1 MKRIALEETD
11 FFRALGESRLAR
23 VRSRLQLRPFGPGEY
38 FYFESQPAEYL
49 WVVCAGEVRT
59 FKTSSG
65 GRVMTI
71 ERLRPGDLFGMATI
85 VDKSKYSESAQG
97 VVSGEAWRAHRRLLS
112 TLVREE
118 PELGHEL
125 LTIVAMRLQ
134 AAHDRL
140 CSFAHESVP
149 ARLARAVLEEADSDR
164 VEMTRRALAES
175 VGTTVETTIRV
186 LRSFEREGW
195 IEGGVGWVRILD
207 HRALQG
213 VARGEL
219 TRS

>member
-1 MKRIALEETD
+1 
-11 FFRALGESRLAR
+11 
-23 VRSRLQLRPFGPGEY
+23 
-38 FYFESQPAEYL
+38 
-49 WVVCAGEVRT
+49 
-59 FKTSSG
+59 
-65 GRVMTI
+65 
-71 ERLRPGDLFGMATI
+71 
-85 VDKSKYSESAQG
+85 
-97 VVSGEAWRAHRRLLS
+97 
-112 TLVREE
+112 
-118 PELGHEL
+118 
-125 LTIVAMRLQ
+125 MRLQ
-134 AAHDRL
+134 NAHDRL

-164 VEMTRRALAES
+164 IETTRRALAES

-207 HRALQG
+207 HRALLG